1 MLLSAGDHPAGA
13 MLSHVYKPM
22 TLEALPPR
30 PSVSVAITCYN
41 YGQFLSACLD
51 SCLNQTV
58 PIDQIVVVDDGSTD
72 ASWQVLSGYA
82 GSGSRVQAIHQA
94 NAGMCAA
101 TNTALRAC
109 TGDVVLLLDADD
121 MFAPTRVE
129 RVLAALRQPID
140 GELPGWV
147 HHALRRF
154 SSTHSNL
161 GLFSNYPAN
170 ALPRG
175 YLAERVLR
183 FGETTVVTVTSGL
196 AFRRE
201 VLEAIG
207 PIDDDRST
215 AQDMQLRLAASLLS
229 PVAWIPEPLSLY
241 RIHGAAESA
250 GGVLASLA
258 RVRANRERCEKLH
271 AWIQNVLRRRMPEA
285 SAIWP
290 TLDGQPWYQWLVF
303 IEQWWSGSSRDRKRL
318 YGVLAHP
325 KTREAPLEQRIYM
338 RSALWLPRSA
348 FVAVT
353 QFMFGASP
361 FKAAVRRLL
370 GRR

>member
-161 GLFSNYPAN
+161 GLFSNYPAMRCPAAIWRN
-170 ALPRG
+170 ESCASAKQRLSPSLQGWRSDEKCSRPLVRSTTIARLPR
-175 YLAERVLR
+175 
-183 FGETTVVTVTSGL
+183 TCSCDWP
-196 AFRRE
+196 RR
-201 VLEAIG
+201 
-207 PIDDDRST
+207 
-215 AQDMQLRLAASLLS
+215 
-229 PVAWIPEPLSLY
+229 
-241 RIHGAAESA
+241 
-250 GGVLASLA
+250 
-258 RVRANRERCEKLH
+258 C
-271 AWIQNVLRRRMPEA
+271 
-285 SAIWP
+285 
-290 TLDGQPWYQWLVF
+290 
-303 IEQWWSGSSRDRKRL
+303 
-318 YGVLAHP
+318 
-325 KTREAPLEQRIYM
+325 
-338 RSALWLPRSA
+338 
-348 FVAVT
+348 
-353 QFMFGASP
+353 
-361 FKAAVRRLL
+361 
-370 GRR
+370 